1 MIPER
6 LDALKTWAL
15 DNLASPR
22 NAGLVVRN
30 GWAVCQWANE
40 ATRPDVL
47 VEIKSAAKAFMIL
60 CVGLAIQEGRSPA
73 GLPPLEY
80 DSAAYDYIPE
90 GWPLSD
96 PRKARVTV
104 RQLMHHVAGI
114 LPECTGVPNTPIG
127 SRELWEFT
135 LGMGAYPTARLYAE
149 PGTKFLYGTYDM
161 RHLCLVLQGATGQ
174 ELDDFIRDRIL
185 DPCGIERWRMDRHGG
200 NGHTGPHADFRM
212 YTTAAEFARLG
223 YLMLAGGKWT
233 DRQILP
239 DELMDETF
247 THRFPGIV
255 PDHFTYHWLGKHPA
269 WPDVIPDDLF
279 YTFGAGVNICAVV
292 PSLDLVFARVG
303 DAYGADHSQ
312 ATRDLFVRLFSAVEG
327 APEAPTDTS
336 PPQVAVTSPTDGTSV
351 SGEVE
356 IRGMADDEDEIARV
370 EVDIDGAGDPRPAAG
385 TTGWSY
391 DWDTRTVVDG
401 PHRIVVRA
409 YDRAGNVS
417 RGGRPVLVVVANGG
431 SDPSRRLCG

>member
-1 MIPER
+1 
-6 LDALKTWAL
+6 
-15 DNLASPR
+15 
-22 NAGLVVRN
+22 
-30 GWAVCQWANE
+30 
-40 ATRPDVL
+40 
-47 VEIKSAAKAFMIL
+47 MIL
-60 CVGLAIQEGRSPA
+60 CVGLAIREGRSPA

-96 PRKARVTV
+96 PRKAGITV

-114 LPECTGVPNTPIG
+114 LPECTGVSNNPSG
-127 SRELWEFT
+127 CGFWEFA
-135 LGMGAYPTARLYAE
+135 LGLGPFPTAHLHAE

-161 RHLCLVLQGATGQ
+161 RHLCLVLHGATGQ
-174 ELDDFIRDRIL
+174 ELDDYIQRRIL

-200 NGHTGPHADFRM
+200 NGSLGPHADVRM

-223 YLMLAGGKWT
+223 YLMLAGGRWAG
-233 DRQILP
+233 RQVLP
-239 DELMDETF
+239 AELMQETF
-247 THRFPGIV
+247 TRRFPGIV

-279 YTFGAGVNICAVV
+279 YTFGAGVNICAVA

-312 ATRDLFVRLFSAVEG
+312 AARDLFVRLFSAVEG
-327 APEAPTDTS
+327 APDPPPDTS
-336 PPQVAVTSPTDGTSV
+336 APRVAVAHPTHGAPV

-356 IRGMADDEDEIARV
+356 IQGTADDEDEVCRV
-370 EVDIDGAGDPRPAAG
+370 EVDIDGAGDPRPAQG
-385 TTGWSY
+385 TARWSY
-391 DWDTRTVVDG
+391 GWDTRTVVDG
-401 PHRIVVRA
+401 LHRIVVRA

-417 RGGRPVLVVVANGG
+417 QGGRPVLAVVANGG
-431 SDPSRRLCG
+431 NDPSRRLCG